1 MSKIKELF
9 DVELDEKFDIESSDY
24 GLMNDCCFIGAWI
37 LNVPGADSFEELFIL
52 TELINGEAKIIKHHK
67 KPILTEK
74 EKKYLKSVIKPFK
87 EKYIFIK
94 KAYDELNNEYYIRID
109 LEHLDLG
116 HIDLAH
122 RKHINLPR
130 FPIDSEMYEGMKANE
145 WYTLY
150 DLEI

>member
-1 MSKIKELF
+1 MHKIQELF
-9 DVELDEKFDIESSDY
+9 DVELGEKFDIESLDY
-24 GLMNDCCFIGAWI
+24 GRINDCCFAGSWI
-37 LNVPGADSFEELFIL
+37 LKLPSTRNIEEIVIL
-52 TELINGEAKIIKHHK
+52 TELINGEARIIKHK

-74 EKKYLKSVIKPFK
+74 EKEYLKSVIKPFE